1 MFTWKMGNRNCEVQL
16 NNKGGFIS
24 KWRDGFFTEKL
35 DLL

>member
-1 MFTWKMGNRNCEVQL
+1 MENGISKVDTLEV
-16 NNKGGFIS
+16 NEKGGFKS

>member
-1 MFTWKMGNRNCEVQL
+1 MEEGLSKVDEVAL
-16 NNKGGFIS
+16 NDKGGFKS

>member
-1 MFTWKMGNRNCEVQL
+1 MENGQSKIDEVQL